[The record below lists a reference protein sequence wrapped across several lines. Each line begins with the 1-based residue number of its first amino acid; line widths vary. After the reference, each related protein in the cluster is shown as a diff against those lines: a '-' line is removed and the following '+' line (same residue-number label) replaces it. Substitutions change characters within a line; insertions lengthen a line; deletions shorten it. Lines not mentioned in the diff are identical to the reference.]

1 MYKYIYEYIYLYIY
15 IYTYTVWKRNKE
27 REGRKKI
34 DAKKRTVSSKV
45 TLKVRKGKGRKRG
58 TAKETPSY
66 IPFLDIYIYIY
77 THTEEEPEW
86 WKGRE
91 TASARSVFDRQRNED
106 RMDEAI
112 VKERER
118 EETGLRQRK
127 KDRGSLTRGSWFP
140 RLRSI
145 PPPSLA
151 SLSPLHTTLL
161 LVLLFRL
168 VLPRSNNS
176 PSRRL
181 LSFYS
186 VIRLSPFNSLE
197 KKKECS
203 FLVSHYRDY
212 I

>member
-1 MYKYIYEYIYLYIY
+1 
-15 IYTYTVWKRNKE
+15 
-27 REGRKKI
+27 
-34 DAKKRTVSSKV
+34 
-45 TLKVRKGKGRKRG
+45 
-58 TAKETPSY
+58 
-66 IPFLDIYIYIY
+66 
-77 THTEEEPEW
+77 
-86 WKGRE
+86 
-91 TASARSVFDRQRNED
+91 
-106 RMDEAI
+106 MDEAI
-112 VKERER
+112 VKERVR

-197 KKKECS
+197 KKRTFFPRFALSRLHLATS
-203 FLVSHYRDY
+203 FTPNTQPLASFSISSSRWNNLVQRSSRSVIRPSFVRTRAQFRHAVCASVAISSRCIYVHICTY
-212 I
+212 INHRGKRSRRTRKKKQVA

>member
-1 MYKYIYEYIYLYIY
+1 
-15 IYTYTVWKRNKE
+15 
-27 REGRKKI
+27 
-34 DAKKRTVSSKV
+34 
-45 TLKVRKGKGRKRG
+45 
-58 TAKETPSY
+58 
-66 IPFLDIYIYIY
+66 
-77 THTEEEPEW
+77 
-86 WKGRE
+86 
-91 TASARSVFDRQRNED
+91 
-106 RMDEAI
+106 MDEAI

-212 I
+212 IQPLLLLLIPSPWLLSLFLRPDEITSSSAPLVRSSVLLSYVRGHSFATQCAQALQSRRAAYMYIYARILIIAENGRGERERRNRQPERVHDRIQMRPVIRYRG